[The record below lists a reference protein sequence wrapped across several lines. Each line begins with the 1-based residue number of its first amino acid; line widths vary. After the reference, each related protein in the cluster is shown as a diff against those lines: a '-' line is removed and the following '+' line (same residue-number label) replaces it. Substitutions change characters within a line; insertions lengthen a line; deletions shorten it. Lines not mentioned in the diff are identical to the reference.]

1 MHLFLA
7 SAFDKTISKF
17 LEVSKIDPSK
27 SKVAFVADASDVY
40 ESEDKWWVENDRKAF
55 VDAGFAVED
64 VKLEHLASVID
75 QFDILH
81 LCGGSTLYLA
91 YLMHKHNLIEFI
103 REQVLSGKIIFTG
116 TSAGSMVAA
125 PSVALEKFYDP
136 ED

>member
-55 VDAGFAVED
+55 VDAGFEVGE
-64 VKLEHLASVID
+64 VKLEDLAKNNKLLD
-75 QFDILH
+75 NFDIVH
-81 LCGGSTLYLA
+81 LCGGSRVKEHFLSP
-91 YLMHKHNLIEFI
+91 EF
-103 REQVLSGKIIFTG
+103 T
-116 TSAGSMVAA
+116 
-125 PSVALEKFYDP
+125 
-136 ED
+136 